1 MKRDRRSPRK
11 RTRAPASTTY
21 PESSEH
27 TFESVCWKCV
37 LFWTVQGSVFF
48 LWKSVFTTLSPR
60 CLTTSSTIN
69 YKDSDGVGPCDIP
82 VLGVAYIPVQINN
95 RQVSR
100 YLLIADIAGEE
111 TLLGHPFL
119 THGLAHLDFGNHS
132 IVLFEVVP
140 YFPVPYCK
148 PRSGFNTG
156 FTGSHRVWLLWHGGW
171 LYKVIRLFVIYT
183 WEFSNVFIQYYV
195 FLAFILPKWL
205 YSIAVSYIYIF

>member
-69 YKDSDGVGPCDIP
+69 YKDSDGIGPTDIP

-95 RQVSR
+95 RQVSMHF
-100 YLLIADIAGEE
+100 LVADIAGEE
-111 TLLGHPFL
+111 TQLGHPFP
-119 THGLAHLDFGNHS
+119 TQGLAHIDFGNHR
-132 IVLFEVVP
+132 IVLFEGVRSFVP
-140 YFPVPYCK
+140 DCK

-156 FTGSHRVWLLWHGGW
+156 FTGSHRVWLL
-171 LYKVIRLFVIYT
+171 
-183 WEFSNVFIQYYV
+183 
-195 FLAFILPKWL
+195 
-205 YSIAVSYIYIF
+205 